1 MHALRLSPTAFVAT
15 VVLFWSLP
23 VPSRAAE
30 GADANAK
37 VIESLPQTKLTLA
50 QGIQQ
55 ATVKAPEAA
64 ISAKFE
70 IHDGSLAL
78 SVYTAE
84 KGLNGDA
91 EHNVL
96 KELIGS
102 PAGDKWTPEVEVF
115 KDVAHVARSAQQLA
129 LMSLTK
135 RTLLDV
141 IQKAEKDQRG
151 KVFSIAPAIRD
162 GHAVFVLL
170 VADGAKAK
178 ELQYDLLTGNSVGGR

>member
-1 MHALRLSPTAFVAT
+1 MRTIRPFLTALFACVLLLSAYPVAA
-15 VVLFWSLP
+15 
-23 VPSRAAE
+23 RAAE
-30 GADANAK
+30 GADAYAK
-37 VIESLPQTKLTLA
+37 VIAELPQSKLTLS

-55 ATVKAPEAA
+55 ATKAPEAA

-70 IHDGSLAL
+70 IHEGSLAL

-102 PAGDKWTPEVEVF
+102 PAGDRWTPEVEVF
-115 KDVAHVARSAQQLA
+115 KDVPHVSRSAQQLA

-135 RTLLDV
+135 LSLLDV
-141 IQKAEKDQRG
+141 IKKVEQEQDG

-162 GHAVFVLL
+162 GKALFVVV
-170 VADGAKAK
+170 VAKGGKAR
-178 ELQYDLLTGNSVGGR
+178 EMQYDLMTGTRSGGR